1 MAYPG
6 NVELSSQAQERVV
19 TAFRQVV
26 MKLQDGQR
34 EEALIGLEF
43 VLRLDPDFR
52 PAVNLHKQLAS
63 GAAEIDLSEIIAQL
77 QAPTTDALNTLLV
90 EAVED
95 YNQRNFVAAKEKVE
109 QVLLELPG
117 HQDARQL
124 LSQIQEALKVETQ
137 VAQFLAQA
145 REALD
150 QGDPQEGANFVMMA
164 QALDPHHPGIEGT
177 LQEIYATG
185 LPAAEPAVPEMDP
198 GVSFDTV
205 SEDDGFGVRFDSEVA
220 PAAGDAASPAPP
232 RPQAPPRSTDLEP
245 PSAEP
250 TPGGLWDQPEAAA
263 DEAADDG
270 IDGVADLFDSD
281 GDVAD
286 LFEAEPVQVSAAT
299 EEDTGAADDGSRQR
313 LESLLEQGES
323 AYTATDYMGAID
335 AWSRILLSDPEHR
348 LAAERIE
355 DARRRMD
362 EVERRVEHI
371 LFDVHDALLSGDVTT
386 ASQLLAEAR
395 VIAPH
400 HLKAEE
406 LRQRLADEEA
416 PQSVEAAAPP
426 PAMPD
431 LDDDLFR
438 EEASVT
444 SELDEALLNLEPR
457 SDLVHSPTAPP
468 PRPMARRTAIPWRM
482 VAAAAAGLVVI
493 LLGVWLGTWLLGG
506 SDEPAANQQALN
518 ELLAQAEALYQQ
530 HKVEEA
536 AHILQQYT
544 PANDLDRTRVE
555 RRLSKYLAELAPPTP
570 TPIPASLSEAEAL
583 LAEGRWYLAYRAA
596 AAGLKRQ
603 PNDPGLAEL
612 RNRILEIEP
621 DVAAAQSA
629 LAADNPRAAVGL
641 LEDLLREHPDQP
653 EIETDLARALYN
665 AALAEL
671 RVYNLTGAEGMLRR
685 LDSHYPDDRDVDRI
699 LEFIDEYKTRPVD
712 MRLQIFI
719 RNIEPR

>member
-77 QAPTTDALNTLLV
+77 QAPTTEALNTLLV

-164 QALDPHHPGIEGT
+164 QALDPHHPGIEGA
-177 LQEIYATG
+177 LQEIYAAG
-185 LPAAEPAVPEMDP
+185 LPAAAAAIAPDAN
-198 GVSFDTV
+198 VSFDTV
-205 SEDDGFGVRFDSEVA
+205 SDDDGFGVRFDADEAPPGRAARQDQPPVPPPSLPVPA
-220 PAAGDAASPAPP
+220 PAK
-232 RPQAPPRSTDLEP
+232 
-245 PSAEP
+245 P
-250 TPGGLWDQPEAAA
+250 TPAKPTGGGLWDEPEPTAT
-263 DEAADDG
+263 DDD

-286 LFEAEPVQVSAAT
+286 LFQAGPEEAPAAH
-299 EEDTGAADDGSRQR
+299 ENDNGNDDDGSRQE
-313 LESLLEQGES
+313 LATLLEQGEKAYS
-323 AYTATDYMGAID
+323 ANDYMGAVD

-371 LFDVHDALLSGDVTT
+371 LFDVHDALVSGDVAV

-400 HLKAEE
+400 HLRAEE
-406 LRQRLADEEA
+406 LRQRLADESAATEQ
-416 PQSVEAAAPP
+416 PAAPG

-438 EEASVT
+438 EELAVT
-444 SELDEALLNLEPR
+444 SELNEAALDFELPAV
-457 SDLVHSPTAPP
+457 SDQRAPAPP
-468 PRPMARRTAIPWRM
+468 PRPMVGRRAIPWRI

-493 LLGVWLGTWLLGG
+493 LVGVWLGSLLLGG
-506 SDEPAANQQALN
+506 STEPVADQQALN
-518 ELLAQAEALYQQ
+518 ELLAQAETLYQQ

-536 AHILQQYT
+536 AHLLLQYT

-555 RRLSKYLAELAPPTP
+555 RRLSKYQSELAPPTP
-570 TPIPASLSEAEAL
+570 TPIPPSLSEAEGL
-583 LAEGRWYLAYRAA
+583 LADGHWYTAFKAV
-596 AAGLKRQ
+596 AAGLAHQ
-603 PNDPGLAEL
+603 PNDPGLGEL
-612 RNRILEIEP
+612 RNQILEIEP

-641 LEDLLREHPDQP
+641 LEDLLVKHSDQP
-653 EIETDLARALYN
+653 EIRSDLARALYN

-685 LDSHYPDDRDVDRI
+685 LDSHDPDDHEVDRI

-719 RNIEPR
+719 RNLEPR